1 MTRSTAGFRKIRRSL
16 PFWPARMGT
25 AMENGRTSGRLLVRV
40 LQFSPTGGEPEGP
53 ADQAESVGW
62 RARVTPSDHPVAQ
75 FQFNALI
82 GADGKRNTLQVSL
95 SRVPLQ
101 GDTSPGKPRLKKRE

>member
-1 MTRSTAGFRKIRRSL
+1 MYEGVSFDGLR
-16 PFWPARMGT
+16 
-25 AMENGRTSGRLLVRV
+25 
-40 LQFSPTGGEPEGP
+40 EPEGP

-101 GDTSPGKPRLKKRE
+101 GDTSPGKPRLIGLTLIWDTLSMGINGTQLNDL